1 MVSFLVS
8 HLEAIIREMCNK
20 LVLDDVMED
29 AQSTRSLTK
38 LDVID
43 KSIQKGT
50 PNLGFGLESDLK
62 NLKAAKK
69 VTDSH
74 THNFL

>member
-1 MVSFLVS
+1 
-8 HLEAIIREMCNK
+8 
-20 LVLDDVMED
+20 MED

-50 PNLGFGLESDLK
+50 PNLGLGLESDLK